1 MPRGAA
7 LAGTT
12 TTGTSTRSANATPR
26 GSSGNSASA
35 TAIGTITNDDTAAVD
50 TDPPSVTVT
59 SDAQEPV
66 RSGQNGYI
74 NSNRFDVTVTFSEP
88 VSDFDLSDLE
98 VTNSSAESISPSSD
112 GTQYTVTIDPIHTG
126 EVTVKV
132 PAGVATDAADN
143 PNTASAT
150 FDIWAFG
157 LSNSGAPSVTLRCG
171 QRFTPTSFNVNLGFN
186 RPIWGFDSDDV
197 EITGATGFSA
207 LRLSG
212 ADATGR
218 GLLWGS
224 FSAGFDPSPGPG
236 QMTVQV
242 PAGAVRDRA
251 GTSGQVVTN
260 TASNTLRVALNRNA
274 SVADA
279 SATEGTD
286 ATMDFEVTLDT
297 IDDCVTVTVEW
308 TTEDGTATAGEDYSA
323 ASGTL
328 TFGPGETAKTVSVVI
343 LDDSLVDNGET
354 ITLRLSNSSGAS
366 IADAEATGTITDDE
380 ATVDGNTAPTGLPEI
395 SGTAH
400 VGETLT
406 ASASG
411 IADADGLTNGTYAWQ
426 WIANDGAS
434 DADIADATGTAYTLT
449 AAEAGKTIKVRVTFT
464 DDGGTEETLVSEATV
479 AVNAPTGLPAI
490 SGTARVGETLT
501 ASSAGISDGDGLTNA
516 SYAWQWIANDGNVGC
531 RHRGRDGCDLHA
543 DGRRG
548 GQDDQGTGDVHRR
561 RGHRGDAGQ
570 RCDGGSGGEQCA
582 DGPSGDFRHEVTRGR
597 DADSVVCRNF

>member
-1 MPRGAA
+1 MNDSTPPTVSVVCGTEPTASDSQVAVDIDISEPVLGFGFDDIEFTNVLRRVDSIEVEGETLEVPRIQVMSGTRDANGRWNWSVDVEPDTAGVETTAMVPAGVAADEVGNQNTASGLLHIARNRTVSVADASAMEGAGATIDFEVTLDTRNDCETVTVDWATADDTATAGEDYTAASGTLTFGPGQTSKTVSIVVLDDTVTEDEETFILQLSNASGAA

-12 TTGTSTRSANATPR
+12 TTGTITRSANATPR
-26 GSSGNSASA
+26 GSSGSSAS
-35 TAIGTITNDDTAAVD
+35 AIGTITNDDSSAVD

-66 RSGQNGYI
+66 SAGENGYI

-98 VTNSSAESISPSSD
+98 VTNGSAESISAASD

-150 FDIWAFG
+150 FDIWAIG

-186 RPIWGFDSDDV
+186 RLIWGFDSDDV

-251 GTSGQVVTN
+251 GTSGQVVTKYGCARQRS
-260 TASNTLRVALNRNA
+260 TRQ
-274 SVADA
+274 
-279 SATEGTD
+279 
-286 ATMDFEVTLDT
+286 
-297 IDDCVTVTVEW
+297 
-308 TTEDGTATAGEDYSA
+308 
-323 ASGTL
+323 
-328 TFGPGETAKTVSVVI
+328 GPQVWR
-343 LDDSLVDNGET
+343 D
-354 ITLRLSNSSGAS
+354 
-366 IADAEATGTITDDE
+366 
-380 ATVDGNTAPTGLPEI
+380 
-395 SGTAH
+395 
-400 VGETLT
+400 VGRKK
-406 ASASG
+406 ACGS
-411 IADADGLTNGTYAWQ
+411 
-426 WIANDGAS
+426 
-434 DADIADATGTAYTLT
+434 
-449 AAEAGKTIKVRVTFT
+449 
-464 DDGGTEETLVSEATV
+464 
-479 AVNAPTGLPAI
+479 
-490 SGTARVGETLT
+490 
-501 ASSAGISDGDGLTNA
+501 
-516 SYAWQWIANDGNVGC
+516 
-531 RHRGRDGCDLHA
+531 
-543 DGRRG
+543 
-548 GQDDQGTGDVHRR
+548 
-561 RGHRGDAGQ
+561 GDA
-570 RCDGGSGGEQCA
+570 
-582 DGPSGDFRHEVTRGR
+582 
-597 DADSVVCRNF
+597 